1 MTTSAVW
8 RAARAIQEVESSSL
22 SCSAGRR
29 ATYRLFHGFQGILN
43 GDLSKDSVSN
53 SEEIPFGLFKLVP
66 LAFEKS
72 QPRHPSRK
80 PRIHES
86 QLLPDETSL
95 YLETIYQI
103 LEERSPQAE
112 PKRQS
117 GVIIVPSIH
126 IPGIREQLD
135 KRIPHIM
142 KKMPNLTNNQIRYL
156 FRAPR
161 RNTTN
166 AKRYWGIIDARVAF
180 GDNSLH
186 EDHELV
192 NLNNH
197 LIDF

>member
-1 MTTSAVW
+1 MEFNMPPLGLEEDELV
-8 RAARAIQEVESSSL
+8 
-22 SCSAGRR
+22 
-29 ATYRLFHGFQGILN
+29 LFEP
-43 GDLSKDSVSN
+43 GDLLQSDAGLSKFEIADDVMDLEEDSVSN
-53 SEEIPFGLFKLVP
+53 SEEIPFGPFKLVP

-72 QPRHPSRK
+72 QPRLPSRK

-192 NLNNH
+192 NLNNL